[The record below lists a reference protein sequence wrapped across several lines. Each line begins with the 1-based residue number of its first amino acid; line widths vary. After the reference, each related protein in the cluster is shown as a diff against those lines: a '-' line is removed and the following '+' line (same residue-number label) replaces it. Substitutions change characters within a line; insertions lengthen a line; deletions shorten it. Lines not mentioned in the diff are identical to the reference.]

1 MAGDRVGHPLDLVD
15 LVDLVV
21 HLGGDLV
28 VGTKGGL
35 HLVGRPRLVVPVV
48 GTKAGTKDQAAG
60 TKDLAAGTKDLAA
73 GTKDLAAGTK
83 AEVVGI
89 KAGVAGT
96 KEAAVAGIKVEVAV
110 VVGIKVAEVVLAV
123 VVGIRAVGKAVV
135 VGIKVGRGLEEE
147 VVVVGAKG
155 LTVVGKV
162 VVAVVV
168 VAGIK
173 AQVVVVAGAQAGAPH
188 TAHEGLQHPVALPR
202 LVAGHKAEAGA
213 VRGRHKVEAGHKE
226 AAVVPEAAG
235 TTLPP
240 PRLQVRARVQVQA
253 RPMALRP
260 TRPVVVAVLLA
271 VPAGLVDAMGLRL
284 GGVAAAVGAVGRAP
298 RALPRHRSRPR
309 GLVAHRP
316 ATVVAAAMAQAA
328 TTARKAGGRLVA
340 IVRIS
345 NRGVASEEP
354 CICSLRRPIA
364 CCTLHPLLARHLRQ
378 RQHLHHC
385 LPSLTCELLHLLA
398 PLRASRTAQQ
408 GIHQP

>member
-21 HLGGDLV
+21 HLDGDLV

-35 HLVGRPRLVVPVV
+35 HRVGRPRLVVPA
-48 GTKAGTKDQAAG
+48 AGTKDLAAGRKGQAAGTKGPVAG
-60 TKDLAAGTKDLAA
+60 TKDLAAGTK
-73 GTKDLAAGTK
+73 GPAAGTK
-83 AEVVGI
+83 AQVVGT
-89 KAGVAGT
+89 KAEVAGT
-96 KEAAVAGIKVEVAV
+96 KEAAVAGIKVEEAV
-110 VVGIKVAEVVLAV
+110 VDGIKVAEVVAV
-123 VVGIRAVGKAVV
+123 VVGIRAGGIKVV
-135 VGIKVGRGLEEE
+135 AGGIKVVAGGIKVGRGLEEE
-147 VVVVGAKG
+147 VVVVGTKG

-162 VVAVVV
+162 VAAAVVV

-173 AQVVVVAGAQAGAPH
+173 ALVVVVAGAQAGAPH

-240 PRLQVRARVQVQA
+240 PRLQVRAWVRVQVQA

-345 NRGVASEEP
+345 NRGVA
-354 CICSLRRPIA
+354 
-364 CCTLHPLLARHLRQ
+364 
-378 RQHLHHC
+378 
-385 LPSLTCELLHLLA
+385 
-398 PLRASRTAQQ
+398 
-408 GIHQP
+408 

>member
-21 HLGGDLV
+21 HLDGDLV

-35 HLVGRPRLVVPVV
+35 HLVGRPRLVVPVPVV
-48 GTKAGTKDQAAG
+48 GTKDLGAGTKDQAAG
-60 TKDLAAGTKDLAA
+60 TKDLAAGTKDPAA
-73 GTKDLAAGTK
+73 GTKGLAAGTK

-89 KAGVAGT
+89 KAGVVGT
-96 KEAAVAGIKVEVAV
+96 KEAVAGIKVEVAV

-147 VVVVGAKG
+147 VVVVGTKG

-162 VVAVVV
+162 VVAAVAV

-173 AQVVVVAGAQAGAPH
+173 ALVVVVAGAQAGAPH

-240 PRLQVRARVQVQA
+240 PRLQVRAWVRVQVQA

-284 GGVAAAVGAVGRAP
+284 GGVAAAVGAVGRTP
-298 RALPRHRSRPR
+298 QALRRHRSRPP

-345 NRGVASEEP
+345 NRV
-354 CICSLRRPIA
+354 
-364 CCTLHPLLARHLRQ
+364 
-378 RQHLHHC
+378 
-385 LPSLTCELLHLLA
+385 
-398 PLRASRTAQQ
+398 
-408 GIHQP
+408 